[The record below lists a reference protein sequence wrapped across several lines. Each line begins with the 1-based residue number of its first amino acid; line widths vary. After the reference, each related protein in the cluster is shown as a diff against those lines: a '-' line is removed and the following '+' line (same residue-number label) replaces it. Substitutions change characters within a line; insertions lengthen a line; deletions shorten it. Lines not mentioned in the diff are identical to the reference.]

1 MQVTFLGTGTS
12 QGIPVI
18 GSSHPVCLSDNPKD
32 NRLRVS
38 VLLEWDDYCYVID
51 CGPDFRQQMLRAGCT
66 KLDGILLTHEHSDH
80 TAGLDDIRPF
90 FFRQGDIPFFAHKRV
105 YKALYERFAYIFELE
120 NKYPGAPTITE
131 HEIVV
136 GEAFAIGNKKAMPI
150 QVMHGDLPVIAF
162 RIDNFAYLTDVKT
175 IAQGQKEQLKD
186 LDVLVINAL
195 RFEPH
200 ETHLNVEE
208 AIALVNE
215 LKPKT
220 TYFTH
225 ISHLLGFHDQVEQ
238 QLPENIHLAYDT
250 LKITL

>member
-200 ETHLNVEE
+200 ETHLNVKE